1 MFKFTGTLLHLD
13 GIPDLTGEYFDE
25 NSMVELPSHDV
36 SVTLDFHEGPEFWL
50 GKAKLYFRP
59 GKLCYI
65 MELLDERLPKYA
77 LETLTPCVGGHVK
90 SRNGNRIS
98 YVSVS
103 GIGLSAS
110 GNADSRIKPL
120 KDQK

>member
-13 GIPDLTGEYFDE
+13 GIPDKTGEFFDE

-36 SVTLDFHEGPEFWL
+36 PVTFDFHKGPEFWL
-50 GKAKLYFRP
+50 GRAKLYFRP

-65 MELLDERLPKYA
+65 MELLDERLPKHA
-77 LETLTPCVGGHVK
+77 VETLTPCIGGRVV

-98 YVSVS
+98 YVKVDD
-103 GIGLSAS
+103 IGLSAR